1 MQPGTLTKKETML
14 DHMLY
19 LMLANNA
26 SNVTES
32 TMPTCIYEDASEFVN
47 KPNHACKSDNG
58 DGYVIYQLTNH
69 DQVQINSNGTIEFY
83 QV

>member
-1 MQPGTLTKKETML
+1 ML

-26 SNVTES
+26 ANVNNNSNNS
-32 TMPTCIYEDASEFVN
+32 NNMPVCIYEDASEFVN